1 MTEATLN
8 IVIALIAVTVA
19 FPITIKSSALME
31 VGFEDMVLKAKDDF
45 VGDYCTFVFLFALS
59 WGLIAV
65 VIFGLI
71 MFPLYQTIAALITY
85 ASIALITFA
94 IVKLVKLFK
103 RRKAAKLKKLY

>member
-19 FPITIKSSALME
+19 FPVTLKSAAFMD
-31 VGFEDMVLKAKDDF
+31 VGFKDMVLKSKDDF
-45 VGDYCTFVFLFALS
+45 VGEYCTFIFLFATS
-59 WGLIAV
+59 WFVFAA